1 LNSRPTAC
9 QSLICRSGTGGF
21 PVPGFQFPAC
31 GEAQTLPAR
40 QISKELTK
48 NWPQIKEQ
56 IEFLGKHLSKSSLV
70 KAVGILSEARKS
82 RFLRRKTPK
91 YGSMNKGF
99 TEEELEAFFSVI
111 DEPKARLLFS
121 FQAVLGLR
129 IGEAIRV
136 NVNDINLRSRE
147 LRIFTEKSKKTDYLL
162 IPEKLFDSVLRYIGT
177 FEKDIARAE
186 GYLFF
191 SFGQGRRTENTEPHI
206 TTETARKMFV
216 QYTRKAKLDM
226 AYGYS
231 VGEKPKTLYRLST
244 HSLRHHAI
252 TNFCR
257 KNGGNVVL
265 ASKFARHT
273 DLQTTMVYV
282 HTAKNEL
289 YESIERANNDE
300 LLEKVRK
307 MQEGCESQAN
317 KVRFKP

>member
-1 LNSRPTAC
+1 
-9 QSLICRSGTGGF
+9 
-21 PVPGFQFPAC
+21 
-31 GEAQTLPAR
+31 
-40 QISKELTK
+40 LTR

-56 IEFLGKHLSKSSLV
+56 VLFLGRHLTKWNLV
-70 KAVGILSEARKS
+70 KTIGILSEARKS

-111 DEPKARLLFS
+111 DEPKAHLLFS
-121 FQAVLGLR
+121 FQAILGLR

-162 IPEKLFDSVLRYIGT
+162 IPEKLFDAILRYIGSY
-177 FEKDIARAE
+177 EEDIAKAD
-186 GYLFF
+186 GFLFF
-191 SFGQGRRTENTEPHI
+191 SFTNGRRTETTEPHI
-206 TTETARKMFV
+206 TSETARKMFV
-216 QYTRKAKLDM
+216 QYARKAKLDQV
-226 AYGYS
+226 YGYS
-231 VGEKPKTLYRLST
+231 VGSSPKSLYRLST

-307 MQEGCESQAN
+307 MQEG
-317 KVRFKP
+317 V

>member
-1 LNSRPTAC
+1 MNSGPDAC
-9 QSLICRSGTGGF
+9 VSIIPRSEDAGF

-31 GEAQTLPAR
+31 GEAHSLPAR
-40 QISKELTK
+40 QISRELTK

-56 IEFLGKHLSKSSLV
+56 ISFLGQHLTKWNLV
-70 KAVGILSEARKS
+70 KTIGILSEARKS

-111 DEPKARLLFS
+111 DEPKAHLLFS
-121 FQAVLGLR
+121 FQAILGLR

-136 NVNDINLRSRE
+136 NVSDINLRSRE
-147 LRIFTEKSKKTDYLL
+147 LRIFTEKSHKTDYLL
-162 IPEKLFDSVLRYIGT
+162 MPEKLFDSVLRYIGSYET
-177 FEKDIARAE
+177 DIARAD
-186 GYLFF
+186 GFLFF
-191 SFGQGRRTENTEPHI
+191 SFSHGRRTETTEPHI

-216 QYTRKAKLDM
+216 QYVRKAKLDM

-231 VGEKPKTLYRLST
+231 VGKNPKTLYRLST

-307 MQEGCESQAN
+307 MQEGI
-317 KVRFKP
+317 